1 MSNSASIA
9 AAKRRRGATQSPQVA
24 TNSSN
29 VQNKNIN
36 KVLGEPTLDK
46 NEGMKKVS
54 PLQILGSHEN
64 RIEFLEKQHNN
75 MAMALNKYPNP
86 NEEKIVTLKDLED
99 FRDAF
104 KNLSSSLEKKGGD
117 SNINLEQIKKEVS
130 EEFNKKQLTNLATKE
145 DVDKLVG
152 LLRKELLNDNFKS
165 LENKINNLKISNSE
179 VSSLKD
185 IQELTKKVTIE
196 VTREVTKGITKEIE
210 TNISKNVVNKKQL
223 DDVKNELVKLVNDT
237 KVANNDYTNHKDL
250 AHLKKEITD
259 KIDFLQTNNN
269 IEKFNNLQEE
279 KITLTTK
286 ARIDTLENKVKALE
300 AIVLK

>member
-9 AAKRRRGATQSPQVA
+9 AAKRRRGATQNPQVA
-24 TNSSN
+24 TNSSK
-29 VQNKNIN
+29 VQNRNIN
-36 KVLGEPTLDK
+36 KVQGEPTLDN

-75 MAMALNKYPNP
+75 IAMALNKYPNP

-104 KNLSSSLEKKGGD
+104 KNLSSSLEKKSGD
-117 SNINLEQIKKEVS
+117 SNINLEQIKEEVS

-145 DVDKLVG
+145 DVDEIVG
-152 LLRKELLNDNFKS
+152 LLRKELLNDNFKT

-185 IQELTKKVTIE
+185 IKELTKKVT
-196 VTREVTKGITKEIE
+196 TEVTKGITKEIE
-210 TNISKNVVNKKQL
+210 TNISKNAVNKKQL

-237 KVANNDYTNHKDL
+237 KIANNDYTTHKDL

-259 KIDFLQTNNN
+259 KIDSLQTNNN
-269 IEKFNNLQEE
+269 VEKSNISQEE
-279 KITLTTK
+279 KLTLTSK
-286 ARIDTLENKVKALE
+286 VRIDTLENKVKALE

>member
-9 AAKRRRGATQSPQVA
+9 AAKRRRGATQNPQVA
-24 TNSSN
+24 TNSSK
-29 VQNKNIN
+29 VQNRNIN
-36 KVLGEPTLDK
+36 KVQGEPTLDN

-75 MAMALNKYPNP
+75 IAMALNKYPNP

-104 KNLSSSLEKKGGD
+104 KNLSSSLEKKSGD
-117 SNINLEQIKKEVS
+117 SNINLEQIKQEVS

-145 DVDKLVG
+145 DVDEIVG
-152 LLRKELLNDNFKS
+152 LLRKELLNDNFKT

-185 IQELTKKVTIE
+185 IQELTKKVT
-196 VTREVTKGITKEIE
+196 TEVTKGITKEIE
-210 TNISKNVVNKKQL
+210 TNISKNAVNKKQL
-223 DDVKNELVKLVNDT
+223 DDVKNELVKLVNNT
-237 KVANNDYTNHKDL
+237 KVANNDYTTHKDL

-259 KIDFLQTNNN
+259 KIDSLQTNNN
-269 IEKFNNLQEE
+269 VEKSNISQEE
-279 KITLTTK
+279 KLTLTSK
-286 ARIDTLENKVKALE
+286 VRIDTLENKVKALE

>member
-9 AAKRRRGATQSPQVA
+9 AAKRRRGATQNPQVA
-24 TNSSN
+24 SNSSN
-29 VQNKNIN
+29 VQNRNIN
-36 KVLGEPTLDK
+36 KVQGEPTLDN

-54 PLQILGSHEN
+54 PLQILGSHAN

-75 MAMALNKYPNP
+75 IAMALNKYPNP

-104 KNLSSSLEKKGGD
+104 KNLSSSLEKKSGD
-117 SNINLEQIKKEVS
+117 SNINLEQIKQEVS

-145 DVDKLVG
+145 DVDEIVG
-152 LLRKELLNDNFKS
+152 LLRKELLNDNFKT

-185 IQELTKKVTIE
+185 IQELTKKVT
-196 VTREVTKGITKEIE
+196 TEVTKGITKEIE
-210 TNISKNVVNKKQL
+210 TNISKNAVNKKQL

-237 KVANNDYTNHKDL
+237 KVANNDYTTHKDL

-259 KIDFLQTNNN
+259 KIDSLQTNNN
-269 IEKFNNLQEE
+269 VEKSNISQEE
-279 KITLTTK
+279 KLTLTSK
-286 ARIDTLENKVKALE
+286 VRIDTLENKVKALE